1 MHPILFKIGS
11 VKIYSYGVMMV
22 LGYFF
27 VLGFAHYNARKI
39 DMDENDA
46 VDLSILTFISGILG
60 SRIIY
65 ILLNLKQYHSF
76 TDLLEFQKGG
86 LSWHGGLL
94 GGILAI
100 FIYCKIKKYNPFK
113 ALDLLMTPTIL
124 ALGIGRIGCFLNG
137 CCYGKPTSVPWA
149 MTFSSHRH
157 PIPVHPT
164 QLYEMILDFAL
175 FFFLLYWWKKRKFN
189 GENSL
194 IMLALYSVIR
204 FLVEFFRYNSPNQ
217 MIVGISLAQWVSV
230 ALFVV
235 IISVII
241 IIRKK
246 IPTTLEERAQDEESK
261 VGESKV
267 GESKVGES
275 EVGEQNTEDEE
286 SEDREQNTEDEESE
300 VEESEDREQNTENGE
315 QESDL

>member
-1 MHPILFKIGS
+1 MHQILFKIGS
-11 VKIYSYGVMMV
+11 FKIYSYGVMMV

-27 VLGFAHYNARKI
+27 VLGFAYYNARKVDI
-39 DMDENDA
+39 DENDA
-46 VDLSILTFISGILG
+46 VDLSILTFMSGIVG

-65 ILLNLKQYHSF
+65 VLLNLKKYNSF
-76 TDLLEFQKGG
+76 MDLLEFQKGG

-113 ALDLLMTPTIL
+113 ALDLLMTPTIF

-149 MTFSSHRH
+149 MTFPSHRH

-164 QLYEMILDFAL
+164 QLYEMVLDFAM

-194 IMLALYSVIR
+194 MMLALYSVVR
-204 FLVEFFRYNSPNQ
+204 FSVEFFRYNSSNQ
-217 MIVGISLAQWVSV
+217 MIAGLSLAQWVSIS
-230 ALFVV
+230 LFVV
-235 IISVII
+235 IISAII

-246 IPTTLEERAQDEESK
+246 IPMTLEEKSEAGDQKSEDGGQKSEE
-261 VGESKV
+261 GER
-267 GESKVGES
+267 
-275 EVGEQNTEDEE
+275 NTEDG
-286 SEDREQNTEDEESE
+286 DRSSN
-300 VEESEDREQNTENGE
+300 
-315 QESDL
+315 L